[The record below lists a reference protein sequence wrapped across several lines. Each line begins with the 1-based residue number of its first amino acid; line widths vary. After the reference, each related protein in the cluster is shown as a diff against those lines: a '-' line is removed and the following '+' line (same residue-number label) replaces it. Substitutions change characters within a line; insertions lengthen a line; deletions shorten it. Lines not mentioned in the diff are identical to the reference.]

1 VSDSVTRTQCALVSV
16 AVVGHHRRVSG
27 SATKV
32 FESAAAALF
41 DVQDGAAIAVGG
53 FGLVGNPEALIV
65 ALAARNTKRLT
76 IMSNNCGNQ
85 GRGLAIL
92 LQQRQVARVICS
104 FVGGNPDLEEQMLAG
119 EVAVELNPQGTLA
132 ERLRAGGAGIAA
144 FFTPTG
150 AGTIVAEGKEVRD
163 FGGRPHVLETA
174 LMPDF
179 ALVRAAVGDPLGNLR
194 FYRTSR
200 NFNPLAAMAGRV
212 TIAEVDQLVPV
223 GELGP
228 DDIHLPGI
236 FVQRVVHVP
245 EHVNYIEFRTVQPTG

>member
-1 VSDSVTRTQCALVSV
+1 VSAS
-16 AVVGHHRRVSG
+16 
-27 SATKV
+27 KV
-32 FESAAAALF
+32 FESAEAALF
-41 DVQDGAAIAVGG
+41 DVEDGAAVAVGG

-65 ALAARNTKRLT
+65 ALAARKTKRLT

-92 LQQRQVARVICS
+92 LQQRQVARVVCS

-150 AGTIVAEGKEVRD
+150 AGTVVADGKEVRD

-174 LMPDF
+174 LKPDF

-194 FYRTSR
+194 FYRTSQ
-200 NFNPLAAMAGRV
+200 NFNPLAAMAGKV

-236 FVQRVVHVP
+236 FVQRIVHVP
-245 EHVNYIEFRTVQPTG
+245 EHVNFIEFRTVTTS

>member
-1 VSDSVTRTQCALVSV
+1 VTAPAET
-16 AVVGHHRRVSG
+16 
-27 SATKV
+27 ATKI
-32 FESAAAALF
+32 FDSTEAALS
-41 DVQDGAAIAVGG
+41 DLHDGASIAVGG
-53 FGLVGNPEALIV
+53 FGLVGNPEALIEAV
-65 ALAARNTKRLT
+65 AARGVNELT

-104 FVGGNPDLEEQMLAG
+104 FVGGNPDLEAQMLAG
-119 EVAVELNPQGTLA
+119 EVEVQLNPQGTLA

-150 AGTIVAEGKEVRD
+150 AGTVVAEGKEVRE

-174 LMPDF
+174 LEPDF
-179 ALVRAAVGDPLGNLR
+179 AIVRAAVGDPFGNLR

-212 TIAEVDQLVPV
+212 TIAEVDELVPI
-223 GELGP
+223 GALGP

-236 FVQRVVHVP
+236 FVQRIVHVP
-245 EHVNYIEFRTVQPTG
+245 EHVNFIEYRAVRG